1 MSETEQ
7 ANVFL
12 DVEVVIDN
20 IKNWPKRSEKK
31 SSVIENDG
39 GLQSRLKILFRT

>member
-20 IKNWPKRSEKK
+20 IKNWPKGRKEK

-39 GLQSRLKILFRT
+39 GLQSTLKTLFRT